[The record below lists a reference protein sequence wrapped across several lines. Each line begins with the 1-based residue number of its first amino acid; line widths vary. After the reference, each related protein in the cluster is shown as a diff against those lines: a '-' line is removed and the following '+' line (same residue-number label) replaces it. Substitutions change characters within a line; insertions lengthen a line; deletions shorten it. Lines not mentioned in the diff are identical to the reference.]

1 MNPSKRSVMCFGSG
15 RALDSSAVYWMGG
28 VALKYVESSR
38 DLGVIMDNKLRF
50 HSHVNLI
57 VGKAGGLMNAL
68 FRTTVCRSV
77 EFMTSLFVSNI
88 RPLMDYCSP
97 VWNVGFLMD
106 VRKLE
111 SVQRRWSREVEGLRE
126 VEYTERLRRLGLFS
140 IQGRLLRADLLK
152 VWKIFHRNLDERL
165 VGLFEMARERR
176 TRGHQFKMS
185 IPICRTEVKTRSFGV
200 RCVEEWNALPSEIVM
215 SSSLELFKSR
225 IDCYLSEKFF
235 MVC

>member
-1 MNPSKRSVMCFGSG
+1 M
-15 RALDSSAVYWMGG
+15 
-28 VALKYVESSR
+28 
-38 DLGVIMDNKLRF
+38 
-50 HSHVNLI
+50 
-57 VGKAGGLMNAL
+57 
-68 FRTTVCRSV
+68 
-77 EFMTSLFVSNI
+77 
-88 RPLMDYCSP
+88 
-97 VWNVGFLMD
+97 
-106 VRKLE
+106 
-111 SVQRRWSREVEGLRE
+111 EGLRE

-185 IPICRTEVKTRSFGV
+185 IPICRTEVKRRSFGV
-200 RCVEEWNALPSEIVM
+200 RCVEEWNALPREIVM